1 VFTTAARGLSMQV
14 EREFRRQLPTIF
26 LARTT
31 LNTAHRIVYP
41 FLPSIARGLGI
52 TLQAAGGL
60 VTLRLAAGIAAPVL
74 GPLGERHG
82 RRRTMEFGLLLFTFA
97 CLLLAALGTFLTAA
111 IAFLLLGFA
120 KVLYDPAVHA
130 YVGDTVPYRQ
140 RGQAVGLVELSW
152 SMAWLVG
159 VPASALLI
167 AQFGW
172 RAPWAVMAALG
183 LISVWLTHRRLP
195 PSSPQG
201 RHGSSPFFAKS
212 LIATWRTL
220 LANWPVVSLLL
231 TSFLLSMAIEVP
243 FIVYGAWLE
252 EEFGLSI
259 TALGFASIIVGLA
272 EASAEIGT
280 TLVTDRLGKRRS
292 VLLGLLGLAASLA
305 VLPWLSQHGLAA
317 ALAGVVLM
325 VLTFEFGIVSLLP
338 LATELA
344 PNRRASLL
352 SLNVGAFSLGRI
364 LGATL
369 GGLLW
374 QWHNIAWHAALGVS
388 CALLAALALAI
399 GVQEVGE

>member
-1 VFTTAARGLSMQV
+1 MQIARD
-14 EREFRRQLPTIF
+14 FRQQLPTIF

-60 VTLRLAAGIAAPVL
+60 VALRMAAGIVAPVL

-82 RRRTMEFGLLLFTFA
+82 RRRTMEFGLLLFTLA
-97 CLLLAALGTFLTAA
+97 CLLLAGLGTFLPAA

-130 YVGDTVPYRQ
+130 YIGDTVPYRQ

-152 SMAWLVG
+152 STAWLVG

-172 RAPWAVMAALG
+172 RAPWAGMAALG
-183 LISVWLTHRRLP
+183 LIGVWLTHRCLP
-195 PSSPQG
+195 PSSLHG
-201 RHGSSPFFAKS
+201 GHGSRPFFAKS

-243 FIVYGAWLE
+243 FIVYGAWLD

-280 TLVTDRLGKRRS
+280 TLLTDRLGKRRS
-292 VLLGLLGLAASLA
+292 VLLGLLGLTASLA
-305 VLPWLSQHGLAA
+305 VLPWLSQRGLAA

-325 VLTFEFGIVSLLP
+325 VLTFEFGIVSLVP

-344 PNRRASLL
+344 PNWRASLL
-352 SLNVGAFSLGRI
+352 SFNVAAFSLGRI
-364 LGATL
+364 LGAAL
-369 GGLLW
+369 GSLLW
-374 QWHNIAWHAALGVS
+374 QWHNIALHAALGAS